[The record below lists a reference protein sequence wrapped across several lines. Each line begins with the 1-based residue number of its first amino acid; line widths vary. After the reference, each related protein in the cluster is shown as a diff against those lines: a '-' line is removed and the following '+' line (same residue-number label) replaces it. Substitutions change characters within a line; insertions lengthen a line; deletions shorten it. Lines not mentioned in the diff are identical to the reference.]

1 MIEPDVVSHRNL
13 HRMVVHRLG
22 SMIVTGELP
31 EGAQINPDEVGRTMD
46 ASRTAVREALR
57 VLEAKGMVRPRPKTG
72 TRVLGVEQWD
82 LLDEDVISWRV
93 RGPDRVAQ
101 LTDLMDLRVAVETA
115 AVRSCCASATS
126 EEVEQLLSACEAMRS
141 AGESGDLAAF
151 TEADIE
157 FHARL
162 LSASGNLVFGQFVG
176 PFRAVLHAREDL
188 ATLPQHISPQTIAL
202 HIRVAELIAARDT
215 DAAEA
220 AAKAL
225 IQTSRDELFRRL
237 ADDQG

>member
-1 MIEPDVVSHRNL
+1 MTELSVVSHRNL
-13 HRMVVHRLG
+13 HRMVVHELG
-22 SMIVTGELP
+22 SMIVTGTLA
-31 EGAQINPDEVGRTMD
+31 EGAQINPDEVGRSMD

-72 TRVLGVEQWD
+72 TKVLGVEHWD

-93 RGPDRVAQ
+93 RGPDRVQQ
-101 LTDLMDLRVAVETA
+101 LTELMDLRVAVETA
-115 AVRSCCASATS
+115 AVRSCCTAATQD
-126 EEVEQLLSACEAMRS
+126 EVDQLLSACELMRE
-141 AGESGDLAAF
+141 AGESGDLAKF

-162 LSASGNLVFGQFVG
+162 LSASGNRVFGQFVG

-188 ATLPQHISPQTIAL
+188 ATLPQHISPDTIAL

-215 DAAEA
+215 DAAES

-237 ADDQG
+237 ADDAS

>member
-1 MIEPDVVSHRNL
+1 MTEPVSHRNL

-22 SMIVTGELP
+22 TMIVTGELA
-31 EGAQINPDEVGRTMD
+31 EGEQINPDLVGQTMD

-72 TRVLGVEQWD
+72 TRVLPADQWD

-93 RGPDRVAQ
+93 HGPDRVEQ
-101 LTDLMDLRVAVETA
+101 MTELMDLRVAVETA
-115 AVRSCCASATS
+115 AVRSCCTAAT
-126 EEVEQLLSACEAMRS
+126 EDEVELLLKACEVMRV
-141 AGESGDLAAF
+141 AGESGDLARF
-151 TEADIE
+151 TEADID

-162 LSASGNLVFGQFVG
+162 LSASGNRVFGQFVG

-188 ATLPQHISPQTIAL
+188 ATLPQHISPETIAL
-202 HIRVAELIAARDT
+202 HIRIAELIAARDS

-220 AAKAL
+220 AARDL
-225 IQTSRDELFRRL
+225 ILAARDELMHHL
-237 ADDQG
+237 VGPGKP

>member
-1 MIEPDVVSHRNL
+1 MTEFHVVSHRNL
-13 HRMVVHRLG
+13 HRLVVNRLG
-22 SMIVTGELP
+22 SMIVSGELG
-31 EGAQINPDEVGRTMD
+31 EGDQINPDDIGRSMD

-72 TRVLGVEQWD
+72 TRVLGVSHWD

-93 RGPDRVAQ
+93 RGPDRVEQ
-101 LTDLMDLRVAVETA
+101 LTELMDLRVAVETA
-115 AVRSCCASATS
+115 AVRSCCASAT
-126 EEVEQLLSACEAMRS
+126 EQEVDELLTACELMRE
-141 AGESGDLAAF
+141 AGESGDLAKF

-162 LSASGNLVFGQFVG
+162 LSASGNRVFGQFVG

-188 ATLPQHISPQTIAL
+188 ATLPQHISPETIAL

-225 IQTSRDELFRRL
+225 IQTSRDELFQRL
-237 ADDQG
+237 ATDQV